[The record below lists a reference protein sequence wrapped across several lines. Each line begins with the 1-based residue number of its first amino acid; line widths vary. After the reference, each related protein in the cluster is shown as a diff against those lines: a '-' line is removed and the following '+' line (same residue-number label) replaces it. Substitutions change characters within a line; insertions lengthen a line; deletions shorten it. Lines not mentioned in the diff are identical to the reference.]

1 MLRLIPRRRQTP
13 RARITLSMDV
23 SYISM
28 WHYPRVEGINIR
40 RWKNVGEE
48 IKLNCCARELVL
60 ITAELIQSDFV
71 ALMFLVLSWVFSVCF
86 MWLHLTIFVVN
97 FNTCGWAWRS
107 CCFHQVLPASGRRL
121 QHCGAAR
128 KCFYAQ
134 QAQSW
139 KIKEKLDLVR
149 SEKIWFRRSK
159 QIVFLKV
166 ISIDSRHIRKYFAKV
181 LDQNSK
187 IRACN
192 LET

>member
-1 MLRLIPRRRQTP
+1 MTLPSCRGNKYKEMEKCWRRNKTKLLCSW
-13 RARITLSMDV
+13 TGFDYCGVNTVGLCCFNV
-23 SYISM
+23 S
-28 WHYPRVEGINIR
+28 G
-40 RWKNVGEE
+40 
-48 IKLNCCARELVL
+48 IKLSIFR
-60 ITAELIQSDFV
+60 
-71 ALMFLVLSWVFSVCF
+71 VCF

-121 QHCGAAR
+121 QHCGAAW